1 MNEESIKNALKTVTY
16 PGFSRDIVSFG
27 LVRNVKI
34 DGANVSVAL
43 EVTTADASV
52 PAKLKEDCLKALKAV
67 KGIGSVAVEVAVAAA
82 PKKSSPIQQGVN
94 DEKKPLLPGVKVVI
108 AVASGKGGV
117 GKSTVAVNLA
127 CALDQLLA
135 ARGDSRGVGIL
146 DCDIYGPSV
155 PLMMGANNRPQVEN
169 GKILPEMARGLKIMS
184 MGLLLDDE
192 SPVVWRGP
200 MVNSAI
206 TQFLRDVDW
215 GDLDILV
222 VDMPPGTGD
231 AQLALVQTIPV
242 TGAVIVTTPQKAA
255 VTVARRG
262 ARMFGKVNVPIIGV
276 VENMSYFAMPD
287 GGRNNVFGTGG
298 GKETADALNS
308 VLLAEIPLDTA
319 VREGGDTGLPLVLS
333 APESVVSKEFL
344 KAAKILL
351 SGLNLG

>member
-1 MNEESIKNALKTVTY
+1 MNEEIIKNALKKVSY

-27 LVRNVKI
+27 LVHNISI
-34 DGANVSVAL
+34 DGTNVSVRL

-52 PAKLKEDCLKALKAV
+52 PDKLKEDCLNALKSLPE
-67 KGIGSVAVEVAVAAA
+67 IGVAKVEVTVAA
-82 PKKSSPIQQGVN
+82 PKKTGIQQGVV
-94 DEKKPLLPGVKVVI
+94 DDKKPLLQGVKAVI

-127 CALDQLLA
+127 CAFDQILSQKS
-135 ARGDSRGVGIL
+135 DSKGVGVL
-146 DCDIYGPSV
+146 DCDIHGPSV
-155 PLMMGANNRPQVEN
+155 PLMLGANNRPQVEE

-184 MGLLLDDE
+184 MGLLLDDD

-255 VTVARRG
+255 VSVARRG
-262 ARMFGKVNVPIIGV
+262 AKMFAKVNVPILGV

-287 GGRNNVFGTGG
+287 GKRDNIFGTGG
-298 GKETADALNS
+298 GKETADALES
-308 VLLAEIPLDTA
+308 ILLAEVPLDSS
-319 VREGGDTGLPLVLS
+319 VREGGDAGLPAILS
-333 APESVVSKEFL
+333 NPESVASKEFL